1 MKHNVAIFVTTLAVG
16 AALGAIGSRI
26 VAAQQGS
33 ESRTVLLT
41 KDLVGIEG
49 HEVRMWQ
56 ELTSD
61 RVSPEQSTTTP
72 GRNAFTSLRAP

>member
-1 MKHNVAIFVTTLAVG
+1 MKHDVAIFVTTLAVG

-41 KDLVGIEG
+41 KDLVGIG
-49 HEVRMWQ
+49 G
-56 ELTSD
+56 T
-61 RVSPEQSTTTP
+61 
-72 GRNAFTSLRAP
+72 